1 MQAQTRLSKKRMP
14 QININRI
21 GFLVA
26 VLILGG
32 CSSGQDHFS
41 TEPGKGFGWK
51 SMSDTNQLIQKDI
64 SGHTGIAPIVPQP
77 YMVSTANFDGIQ
89 RIPEQYLRIWIPPY
103 QDAQGNLHEESSI
116 QTVIKSGQWKLPNP
130 VIDEHRKA

>member
-1 MQAQTRLSKKRMP
+1 MSKARMP
-14 QININRI
+14 QINNNRI

-51 SMSDTNQLIQKDI
+51 SMTDTHQLIQHECFQKDI
-64 SGHTGIAPIVPQP
+64 TGIAPIVPQP